1 MDLQELRASVSDMSQ
16 EELLDL
22 LQQIRSNRR
31 TPAEKPKPKR
41 VAKKSQNVEKAMAE
55 LSSEDIASL
64 LEALS

>member
-1 MDLQELRASVSDMSQ
+1 MDLRELRSSVSEMSQ
-16 EELLDL
+16 EELLEL

-41 VAKKSQNVEKAMAE
+41 VAKPAKTVEKAMAD